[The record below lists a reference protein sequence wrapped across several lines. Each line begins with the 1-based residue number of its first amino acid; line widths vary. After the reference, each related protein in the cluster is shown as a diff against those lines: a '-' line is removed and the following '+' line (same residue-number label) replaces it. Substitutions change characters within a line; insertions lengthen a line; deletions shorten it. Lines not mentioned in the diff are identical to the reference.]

1 MIFALCLV
9 KVNLG
14 YALRWRK
21 GINITIL
28 NKDSSIHA
36 HIKDPHLSRTFNFGG
51 LYGPPKLE
59 HKFLFIH

>member
-28 NKDSSIHA
+28 NKDSSM
-36 HIKDPHLSRTFNFGG
+36 KDPHPSRTFNFGG

-59 HKFLFIH
+59 HKFLFTH